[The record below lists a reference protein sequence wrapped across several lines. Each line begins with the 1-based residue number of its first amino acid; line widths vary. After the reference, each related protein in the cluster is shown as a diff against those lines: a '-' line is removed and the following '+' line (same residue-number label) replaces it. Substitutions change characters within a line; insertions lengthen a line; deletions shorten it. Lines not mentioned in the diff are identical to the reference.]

1 MPLREIR
8 YDARVIDR
16 DDLLARVRTFAAAR
30 TPSLAARRAVL
41 AVSGGGD
48 SIATAA
54 LLCEAGILDPVA
66 CIVAHFDH
74 RLRDAAAAR
83 RDRVAVEA
91 LCGRYGLSLVT
102 ETWSDPHA
110 GEAAAREARYR
121 FLARVAADTGTDTV
135 VTAHPADDQAETVV
149 MHALRG
155 ARLHGLRGM
164 SPESSW
170 PLVRSSQFGVHGSQF
185 AARGKVLGLRLARP
199 MLCVARSETR
209 AYCDARALAY
219 VDDATND
226 DTSLLRNRV
235 RLELLP
241 QIEALA
247 PGARASI
254 LRLADE
260 ARSSVGAIESVAAR
274 AIDAGNGA
282 ERGTLRLSR
291 DALRALPPAVV
302 PYAWRLAI
310 ERVLGDARDFD
321 RRHYA
326 LMIAA
331 AGARTGATFELPRGV
346 RLTVDADALV
356 VSIGA
361 LGSAAIDASVEYDV
375 PFVGAVGG
383 WWISVM
389 TATDDR
395 VASEGGDGDHV
406 WVARGLGV
414 APGQWQQNVVLP
426 AGAVVRGRRPGDRLQ
441 PIGMQ
446 GHKKLQDYY
455 IDRRIPQR
463 ERDAAP
469 VIAAGRDVLW
479 TPFGA
484 CAPVTSGHV
493 HALSCERISSSR
505 ARA

>member
-1 MPLREIR
+1 M
-8 YDARVIDR
+8 IDR
-16 DDLLARVRTFAAAR
+16 DDLLARVRTFAAAH
-30 TPSLAARRAVL
+30 TPALAARRAVI

-54 LLCEAGILDPVA
+54 LLCEAGILDPSVS
-66 CIVAHFDH
+66 IVAHFDH
-74 RLRDAAAAR
+74 RLRDAAAAQ
-83 RDRVAVEA
+83 RDRAAVDE
-91 LCGRYGLSLVT
+91 LCARYGLTLVA
-102 ETWSDPHA
+102 EAWSDPQA

-121 FLARVAADTGTDTV
+121 FLARVAAEAGIGVV
-135 VTAHPADDQAETVV
+135 VTGHTSDDQVETVI

-155 ARLHGLRGM
+155 AGLHGLRGM

-170 PLVRSSQFGVHGSQF
+170 PVVESSQF
-185 AARGKVLGLRLARP
+185 AARDKVPALRLARP

-209 AYCDARALAY
+209 AYCAARALAFA
-219 VDDATND
+219 DDASND

-241 QIEALA
+241 QIEAMA

-260 ARSSVGAIESVAAR
+260 AQSSVAAFE
-274 AIDAGNGA
+274 ALAAVALSGESGA
-282 ERGTLRLSR
+282 NVGTVSISR
-291 DALRALPPAVV
+291 DALRALPPAVL

-326 LMIAA
+326 VMLAA
-331 AGARTGATFELPRGV
+331 GGARTGATFELPRGV
-346 RLTVDADALV
+346 RLTVDADAIVL
-356 VSIGA
+356 SIGA
-361 LGSAAIDASVEYDV
+361 LGWAAIDASVEHDV

-383 WWISVM
+383 WSISV
-389 TATDDR
+389 
-395 VASEGGDGDHV
+395 VAGACGDAAGTSDDGDHV

-414 APGQWQQNVVLP
+414 APGQWQRSVVLP

-441 PIGMQ
+441 PMGMQ

-455 IDRRIPQR
+455 IDRKIPQR

-484 CAPVTSGHV
+484 CASATNGQV